1 MVATTHE
8 SLKLARIM
16 YTSIR
21 NTSYHG
27 CLPPK
32 GRCIITLYLIYIH
45 LRDLVSKM
53 PTPGRCPSYG
63 VRYSGI
69 SPALQVLL
77 PVSQSVSKEEAERQ
91 LLDEYFLFIVYQL
104 TASYGK
110 IHSCNAFTFTKLFLV
125 YCMTTKS

>member
-1 MVATTHE
+1 MPPTEGALYHNAY
-8 SLKLARIM
+8 SLSCGAL
-16 YTSIR
+16 
-21 NTSYHG
+21 
-27 CLPPK
+27 
-32 GRCIITLYLIYIH
+32 LYLISIH
-45 LRDLVSKM
+45 PRDLVSKM

-104 TASYGK
+104 TAFYGK

-125 YCMTTKS
+125 YCMTNKT